1 MKVSFYV
8 SEVWALVAKR
18 TKKSRDERVGAFSP
32 TPPPTPKRG
41 EGLEFE

>member
-8 SEVWALVAKR
+8 NEVWALVAKR
-18 TKKSRDERVGAFSP
+18 TKKSREERVEAFSP
-32 TPPPTPKRG
+32 TPPTPKRG

>member
-8 SEVWALVAKR
+8 NEVMGACCQENQ
-18 TKKSRDERVGAFSP
+18 SRGERVGTFSP
-32 TPPPTPKRG
+32 TPPTPKRG